1 MQKYLNIELLQQL
14 IRLSSFHLSP
24 DGSRVVFSA
33 ARPNLEK
40 NRLVENLYMLD
51 LRTRFIRQLT
61 HSKEHNNLRPRWRP
75 DGRAILFLSNRSQ
88 SMQIWSLPAD
98 GGEAHQLTDIACG
111 VDSFLSFPDGMSL
124 AAVCSVH
131 PGCQSLDDIKKRLQ
145 EDEERPVK
153 MRVYD
158 NLPFRRWDTWDD
170 GRFSHILQLAMDGS
184 LICDLTPEPEHSP
197 AWSESGTDDYSVSPD
212 SKEVCFV
219 RAVGN
224 EALDGVRELFIRRLS
239 DACAV
244 QLTTHQAVSFAP
256 SYSPDG
262 RYIAYLKTTRPLLDG
277 CHPYLSIYDRASG
290 KHTTLGT
297 ELDRGCT
304 GFIWAPDSQSIW
316 FTVEDRG
323 SETIYRAFIEGKI
336 TRLGSISSSSGL
348 QITPDGQQLIMNV
361 SSLTAPPDL
370 VAIDTSN
377 IDHKEQLTN
386 LNQETLEGLKWGE
399 VSRFTYAG
407 WGGEQVES
415 WLIKPPDF
423 TPEKAY
429 PLLLLIHGGPHS
441 AWGDNFHYRWN
452 PQIFAAEG
460 YLVIA
465 PNFHGSSGYG
475 QSFTDQ
481 LRGQWGGSAYE
492 DLMLAVDEAL
502 KWPYTDANR
511 LAAAGASYGGY
522 MANWIAGH
530 SDRFRC
536 IVSHDGLYNLVTSIY
551 TSDYVSGAM
560 EELGGTPWENIEVLH
575 YYSPSTYACNFKT
588 PMLIIHGQLDYRVD
602 LSDGLAMFQVL
613 KARKIPAKLLYFP
626 DENHWVLK
634 PCNSIEWYRHVL
646 SFLRE
651 WMA

>member
-1 MQKYLNIELLQQL
+1 MSHKYLSIELLQQL
-14 IRLSSFHLSP
+14 TRLSSFHLSP
-24 DGSRVVFSA
+24 DGNRVVFSA

-40 NRLVENLYMLD
+40 NLLAENLYLLD
-51 LRTRFIRQLT
+51 LQTRFLRQLT
-61 HSKEHNNLRPRWRP
+61 HSKEQKNLRPRWRP
-75 DGRAILFLSNRSQ
+75 DGRAILFLSDRSS
-88 SMQIWSLPAD
+88 SMQVWSLPVD
-98 GGEAHQLTDIACG
+98 GGEARQVTNVACG
-111 VDSFLSFPDGMSL
+111 IDSFLVFPDGMSL
-124 AAVCSVH
+124 AVVCSVH
-131 PGCQSLDDIKKRLQ
+131 PGCSSLDEIKKRLE
-145 EDEERPVK
+145 EDEARKVK
-153 MRVYD
+153 MRVYE
-158 NLPFRRWDTWDD
+158 NLPLRRWDTWDD
-170 GRFSHILQLAMDGS
+170 GRFSHILQIAMDGS
-184 LICDLTPEPEHSP
+184 LVCDLTPENEHSP
-197 AWSESGTDDYSVSPD
+197 AWSESGTDDYAISPD
-212 SKEVCFV
+212 GKEVCFV
-219 RAVGN
+219 RAVGS
-224 EALDGVRELFIRRLS
+224 EVLDGVRELFIRRLS
-239 DACAV
+239 DTNTV
-244 QLTTHQAVSFAP
+244 QLTSHGAVSFAP
-256 SYSPDG
+256 LYSRDG

-277 CHPYLSIYDRASG
+277 CHPYLSVYDRETG
-290 KHTTLGT
+290 ETHTYGQ
-297 ELDRGCT
+297 ELDRGCS
-304 GFIWAPDSQSIW
+304 GFVWAPDSQSIW

-323 SETIYRAFIEGKI
+323 SETLYRTSLEGKI

-348 QITPDGQQLIMNV
+348 QVTPDGQKLLVAV
-361 SSLTAPPDL
+361 SSFTAPADL
-370 VAIDTSN
+370 IAIDSHTGQR
-377 IDHKEQLTN
+377 EQLTH
-386 LNQETLEGLKWGE
+386 LNQEVLDGLEWGE

-423 TPEKAY
+423 NPEKSY

-441 AWGDNFHYRWN
+441 AWGDSFHYRWN

-502 KWPYTDANR
+502 KWPYTDAGR

-575 YYSPSTYACNFKT
+575 HYSPSTYACNFKT
-588 PMLIIHGQLDYRVD
+588 PMLIVHGQLDYRVD

-613 KARKIPAKLLYFP
+613 KARKIPARLLYFP

-634 PCNSIEWYRHVL
+634 PCNSIEWYKQVL
-646 SFLRE
+646 GFLRE